1 MKIRNKKIL
10 EKYIFVIIFIA
21 FLSLAIS
28 SFVMGLD
35 ITNNSSGNSLYLE
48 LLYSEFP
55 LMKVI
60 DNKNMDTPSNGI
72 LYNNFLSF
80 IGLDVSDPLS
90 IIGKEIAMLNIG
102 LKVAQSPNNRNESA
116 NETLQPYK
124 LSDGEITMDSTD
136 NNNNSNDIS
145 DLPNRIVTVYEPKL
159 KKKLSTSNPEVLI
172 YHSHTSEAYEPAEGG
187 FTRDNN
193 LNVCEVGSL
202 LQEELQNNYGIAT
215 IHDTTINDMN
225 YLQSYSKSAITLD
238 KYLKKYKNF
247 KVIIDMH
254 RDSGLNKRD
263 ITTKMNGENVAKMM
277 FVMTSSNPHSEK
289 NMALA
294 NKLMDISNTLFPGFC
309 KGIFTYEHGINYFN
323 QNKSNAAVLIEVGSN
338 INTIDEAK
346 ASSKYIARIIGQYI
360 NGGN

>member
-1 MKIRNKKIL
+1 MDNTG
-10 EKYIFVIIFIA
+10 
-21 FLSLAIS
+21 S
-28 SFVMGLD
+28 
-35 ITNNSSGNSLYLE
+35 TNSG
-48 LLYSEFP
+48 
-55 LMKVI
+55 
-60 DNKNMDTPSNGI
+60 
-72 LYNNFLSF
+72 
-80 IGLDVSDPLS
+80 
-90 IIGKEIAMLNIG
+90 
-102 LKVAQSPNNRNESA
+102 
-116 NETLQPYK
+116 
-124 LSDGEITMDSTD
+124 
-136 NNNNSNDIS
+136 SNDIS

-159 KKKLSTSNPEVLI
+159 KKKLNTSKPEVLI
-172 YHSHTSEAYEPAEGG
+172 YHTHTSEAYEPADGG

-193 LNVCEVGSL
+193 LNVCAVGSL

-215 IHDTTINDMN
+215 IHDTAINDMN

-238 KYLKKYKNF
+238 KDLKKYKNF

-254 RDSGLNKRD
+254 RDSGLNKKD

-277 FVMTSSNPHSEK
+277 FVMTASNPHSSK

-346 ASSKYIARIIGQYI
+346 ASSKYFARIIGQYI
-360 NGGN
+360 NGNN